1 MNKKEKYEELK
12 NKINYHNNKYYI
24 ENDPEIT
31 DEEYDKIFSEL
42 LKIEKENPEYKTL
55 DSPSQRVGGLKN
67 ENFEKIQH
75 TIPML
80 SLDNT
85 YNSEEIIDF
94 DRRIQKN
101 LNEQY
106 EYICELKI
114 DGVSISLKYENG
126 ILIRALT
133 RGNGSIGEDIT
144 QNVKTIM
151 SIPLKL
157 KENIN
162 IEVRGEIFMKN
173 LEFEKI
179 NKFRESRGLNIFAN
193 PRNATAGTLKLLDT
207 SEVAKR
213 KMDSYIYYI
222 VNKEELDIKNQ
233 ESALK
238 KLEELGFKVNENN
251 KKALNIQQ
259 VIEYWELWNK
269 NRKNLEYEADGI
281 VVKINNFDQ
290 QRNLGETVR
299 SPRWAIAFKFQAET
313 KITKINEIKLQVG
326 STGIITPVAELEPI
340 KLEGTIVKRC
350 SLHNFEYIK
359 LKDIKEKDTVV
370 IQKAGGIIPQIVNV
384 VKEKRTGKEIKVE
397 EPLRCP
403 VCNSETGKLNPSEV
417 AIRCLNPLCPEKLAR
432 SLEKFVSREAMNIE
446 GLGPKLIKRMVEAK
460 IIKDISDIY
469 YIKDT
474 DLFSLGEGIGE
485 KTVENLL
492 KEIEKSKNQS
502 LEYVLNGLGIPLVGK
517 KTAKDLSKYF
527 KNIDNIKN
535 SNTDKLKEVDGIGED
550 IAKSLKIFFEEEI
563 TQKILNKLKN
573 AGINFEYKN
582 GQEDGILIN
591 TIISQTGTLKNMSR
605 KEFSDYIEKKGGIFS
620 SSVTKKVDILVIGE
634 NPGSKL
640 EKARKYQIPVMEEDE
655 FFNKY

>member
-151 SIPLKL
+151 STPLKL

-269 NRKNLEYEADGI
+269 NRKKLEYEADGI

-313 KITKINEIKLQVG
+313 KTTKINEIKLQVG

>member
-269 NRKNLEYEADGI
+269 NRKKLEYEADGI

-313 KITKINEIKLQVG
+313 KTTKINEIKLQVG

>member
-269 NRKNLEYEADGI
+269 NRKKLEYEADGI

-313 KITKINEIKLQVG
+313 KTTKINEIKLQVG

-582 GQEDGILIN
+582 GQENGILIN